1 MFDWNYWLKTMTAHS
16 VQTRSYVS
24 SCAQS
29 GRLNGDLSTDSS
41 AQTHHTVV
49 HDAVKNLHTV
59 ASFAQYTRFV
69 KRIEML
75 RHIGL
80 CGVDFPQ
87 QLSHVFFAMAE
98 AADDLESHRRRHHT
112 KYFGSALEHLICL

>member
-1 MFDWNYWLKTMTAHS
+1 MFESNYWRKATAAHS
-16 VQTRSYVS
+16 VQTLRYVLS
-24 SCAQS
+24 DAES
-29 GRLNGDLSTDSS
+29 GRLNGNLSTNSS

-69 KRIEML
+69 QGIEML

-87 QLSHVFFAMAE
+87 QLAHVFFAMTK
-98 AADDLESHRRRHHT
+98 AADDLEPHRR
-112 KYFGSALEHLICL
+112 